1 MHKFIDGIKKQA
13 EDAQNAVEAEL
24 KQQEML
30 VSKANGLEAD
40 IEKIDNL
47 ISKDLEILDSLQKYK
62 QFIENLYNEK
72 GNPNWKHYCPK
83 AN

>member
-40 IEKIDNL
+40 I
-47 ISKDLEILDSLQKYK
+47 
-62 QFIENLYNEK
+62 
-72 GNPNWKHYCPK
+72 
-83 AN
+83 